1 MGKCAVVM
9 QCEALI
15 RTLLCLSE
23 FQARAL
29 AVHFSI
35 IFSFSS
41 QRARFSFYLFSNHNL
56 TGNTRGEGAFLF
68 IFFLVMALLNS
79 DRATLRISGPQRK
92 ESSPEGTYP
101 LKESA

>member
-29 AVHFSI
+29 AVHYFCI
-35 IFSFSS
+35 LFSFSS
-41 QRARFSFYLFSNHNL
+41 QRARFCTIFSFL
-56 TGNTRGEGAFLF
+56 E
-68 IFFLVMALLNS
+68 LLEKGLS
-79 DRATLRISGPQRK
+79 YSYSCHGPFK
-92 ESSPEGTYP
+92 
-101 LKESA
+101 

>member
-29 AVHFSI
+29 AFYSP
-35 IFSFSS
+35 FLLRE
-41 QRARFSFYLFSNHNL
+41 RAFVQFYLFSNSWR
-56 TGNTRGEGAFLF
+56 RGFP
-68 IFFLVMALLNS
+68 IHILVMAPLNS

>member
-29 AVHFSI
+29 AVHFAFYSP
-35 IFSFSS
+35 FLLRE
-41 QRARFSFYLFSNHNL
+41 RAFVQFYPFSNSWR
-56 TGNTRGEGAFLF
+56 RGFP
-68 IFFLVMALLNS
+68 IHILVMALLNS

>member
-29 AVHFSI
+29 AVHFCI
-35 IFSFSS
+35 LFSFSS
-41 QRARFSFYLFSNHNL
+41 QRALLILSFLELLEKGFPIH
-56 TGNTRGEGAFLF
+56 
-68 IFFLVMALLNS
+68 ILVMAPLNS
-79 DRATLRISGPQRK
+79 DRATLRISGTQRK